1 MAKLL
6 KLRRGTTSEHS
17 SFTGAEG
24 EVTIDTT
31 KDTAVVHD
39 GSTAGGHPLVKEN
52 AEVTSTGI
60 ASDVVDEDN
69 LKVSNT
75 PTNGQFL
82 QAQSGASGG
91 LTWATVNSTPEG
103 TAVISTGETTVGKF
117 LRTDGDGTCSW
128 TTDAGNLTNITPANI
143 SSGSL
148 PNGVVATAAALTG
161 TATGVNLT
169 LSGDLTVNGNT
180 TTVATTNTTL
190 TDNLIEL
197 NSGASSNANDAGI
210 LIERGSTGDN
220 AIIAWDESADKFTV
234 GTTTATASDTGDL
247 TITTGTLVANVEGDL
262 NGTAGVASTITT
274 ALEAS
279 DTSCNVVFTT
289 AATGDLAPKT
299 STGLTYNSA
308 TGALT
313 ATSFSGDGSG
323 LSNLPATSP
332 AGASGAFQ
340 YNNNGAFG
348 ANNSVYIQGGNGI
361 YATGGFTDS
370 IGNVRYV
377 GSQYLY
383 ANNWVN
389 STSQVGRCLRAQGN
403 FYLGS
408 IATGAI
414 VSVVNDTSSDITI
427 SRQTS
432 YLYNTGTGDNNSS
445 YTLTSRGMVTF
456 WYASSST
463 VYMSGSGVS

>member
-6 KLRRGTTSEHS
+6 KLRRGTTSQHG

-24 EVTIDTT
+24 EVTVDTDKET
-31 KDTAVVHD
+31 LVVHD
-39 GSTAGGHPLVKEN
+39 GSTAGGHAVAAEDMANVSSADIVGRLGSGSVVN
-52 AEVTSTGI
+52 AKLDNTGVTA
-60 ASDVVDEDN
+60 ASY
-69 LKVSNT
+69 
-75 PTNGQFL
+75 TNANITINNQGRITS
-82 QAQSGASGG
+82 AASG
-91 LTWATVNSTPEG
+91 SSEG
-103 TAVISTGETTVGKF
+103 TGVLSTGESTAGKF
-117 LRTDGDGTCSW
+117 LRTDGDGTSSW

-234 GTTTATASDTGDL
+234 GTTTATASSTGDI

-262 NGTAGVASTITT
+262 NGTAGVATTITT

-332 AGASGAFQ
+332 AGSNNTIQF
-340 YNNNGAFG
+340 NNNGSFG
-348 ANNSVYIQGGNGI
+348 SNGSVYIQGGNGI
-361 YATGGFTDS
+361 YAMGGFTDS

-377 GSQYLY
+377 GSQYIY
-383 ANNWVN
+383 TNSWVN
-389 STSQVGRCLRAQGN
+389 STSQVGRCLLAQGN

-408 IATGAI
+408 IASGAI
-414 VSVVNDTSSDITI
+414 VSVVNDTGSDITI

-432 YLYNTGTGDNNSS
+432 
-445 YTLTSRGMVTF
+445 
-456 WYASSST
+456 
-463 VYMSGSGVS
+463 